1 MLRGFGA
8 KELHVAFRSCL
19 ATPPSAVASACAQ
32 RSCFVAL
39 QPPMAPV
46 GLERATR
53 THAPV
58 RSAIA
63 LHPNQTGR
71 PVACYSADSNGSNG
85 TGPLACFS
93 SASPRQLQSGTAW
106 RSAQACWH
114 GASAWYSNA

>member
-63 LHPNQTGR
+63 LYPNQTGR
-71 PVACYSADSNGSNG
+71 PVACYSNGSNG
-85 TGPLACFS
+85 TGPLTCLS
-93 SASPRQLQSGTAW
+93 SASPRRLHSGTALLAT
-106 RSAQACWH
+106 RRLVAWH
-114 GASAWYSNA
+114 LGIVQ